1 VVLFIA
7 RGAPHDV
14 PGAFDF
20 LGYLPGRGHPVG
32 LAPPPEPTADQMV
45 VDHDFFQRQA
55 GGSRRRRLGSSD
67 GLDTDPDLTVVI
79 ADMNRAV
86 HRLHRRVGEERNL
99 VNRGLATGL
108 FFTKRLWYWLLLISA
123 AGLA

>member
-1 VVLFIA
+1 
-7 RGAPHDV
+7 
-14 PGAFDF
+14 
-20 LGYLPGRGHPVG
+20 
-32 LAPPPEPTADQMV
+32 
-45 VDHDFFQRQA
+45 
-55 GGSRRRRLGSSD
+55 
-67 GLDTDPDLTVVI
+67 
-79 ADMNRAV
+79 MNRAV